1 MSKEFITLIM
11 HNDRVWNSVK
21 VDGVTKEMYGYSDH
35 NDYIVND
42 YGFIMF
48 RGLTPIMQEIHV
60 CMLKCKNTQEIVSKA
75 IDEMRAKGVKKF
87 LAPIGDWNKSAL
99 KLSMA
104 CGFTEEGR
112 IANAYTRNGTFH
124 SMILMGSK

>member
-1 MSKEFITLIM
+1 MSKEFITSIM

-21 VDGVTKEMYGYSDH
+21 IDGVTKEMYGYSDS
-35 NDYIVND
+35 NNYVIND

-48 RGLTPIMQEIHV
+48 RGLTPTMQEIHV
-60 CMLKCKNTQEIVSKA
+60 CMLKCKNTQEIVKKA
-75 IDEMRAKGVKKF
+75 IDEVRATGVKKF

-99 KLSMA
+99 KLSIA
-104 CGFTEEGR
+104 CGFIEEGR
-112 IANAYTRNGTFH
+112 ITKAYIRNGNFH